1 MYSIIFIIRITKLPQ
16 EGKMLNPYV
25 TCLFFAIFLT
35 IIMQPELNLIHI
47 GSTTLKLR
55 C

>member
-1 MYSIIFIIRITKLPQ
+1 MSSIIFTIKITKLPQ
-16 EGKMLNPYV
+16 GGETLNPSV
-25 TCLFFAIFLT
+25 TYLFFVNFLT